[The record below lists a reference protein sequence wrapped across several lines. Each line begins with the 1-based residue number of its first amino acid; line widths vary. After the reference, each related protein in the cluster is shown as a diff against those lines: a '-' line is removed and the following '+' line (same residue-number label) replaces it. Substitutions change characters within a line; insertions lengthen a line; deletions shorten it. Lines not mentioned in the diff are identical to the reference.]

1 MSKKLNTKKK
11 TFAEEYIV
19 TLNGAEAARK
29 AGYSHK
35 TAKEKAYALLN
46 EPLVQEYIAELMS
59 ERAKKTKVTA
69 EYVITKIKET
79 LEKAEGDHDYKNILK
94 AAELLGKHLKL
105 FTDVQQQNHVFT
117 QMGKVTVS
125 DDNGGEMEM
134 QFNVGQDPDHAR
146 PN

>member
-1 MSKKLNTKKK
+1 
-11 TFAEEYIV
+11 
-19 TLNGAEAARK
+19 
-29 AGYSHK
+29 
-35 TAKEKAYALLN
+35 
-46 EPLVQEYIAELMS
+46 MS